1 VHARGK
7 ILVIDDEPA
16 IRESV
21 ADILESEGYPVRAL
35 ARAADALESMRR
47 EPTALV
53 LVDLVM
59 PGMNGAE
66 LVEQLRADA
75 DPAIREV
82 PVVLMTAALPGAAER
97 AVPANGILR
106 KPFELGE
113 LLATVSRHWPAV
125 G

>member
-1 VHARGK
+1 VHPRGK

-21 ADILESEGYPVRAL
+21 ADILAAEGYPVQAL

-47 EPTALV
+47 ERTALV

-97 AVPANGILR
+97 AVAANGILR
-106 KPFELGE
+106 KPFELGD
-113 LLATVSRHWPAV
+113 LLATVGRHWV
-125 G
+125 R